1 MAEDRDKGE
10 AAALP
15 EPVWDGCEYTSVH
28 AAILFADVENSVM
41 ISSTLP
47 EAEYDQLVQSFQ
59 ASMIELIDSL
69 KEQGLPVAEYSVVG
83 DQLCIFFYEP
93 EEVARNYSL
102 DGPGKL
108 EGDERAEMI
117 AQCKSCNENLALA
130 AFKAALQLKN
140 LWLVQVMN
148 LRGVLNF
155 RNPLG
160 LGIGI
165 HYGRVYLRNR
175 PDGQCRIEGYTIG
188 FAKRIETSS
197 RQGLYSHVMCSQETR
212 DIVRG
217 SVIKHTQLRQRIF
230 FHKHLLPPAAL
241 KGVGHAENIY
251 ELKFYH
257 RIGVPL
263 PDQAFE
269 HYKAI
274 FAVDRSNVWA
284 YYQLFDYYVHKQRD
298 WEAAFEL
305 AKIACVVHPQDEK
318 VLLDLAKCYFQLGN
332 LEQSRQ
338 YAEQALRLNEQFDL
352 VHEHLAL
359 IANKTDD
366 LEAQVRHWRNAARLS
381 PDSPINN
388 LNLGLALLEDD
399 QADAGVFHIGE
410 ALRVYPEMEQWPHFA
425 EALENMDEKGKLP
438 EALQGY
444 LTRGAS
450 AAT

>member
-10 AAALP
+10 TASLP
-15 EPVWDGCEYTSVH
+15 KAVWEGHEYTSIH
-28 AAILFADVENSVM
+28 AAILFADVENSVT
-41 ISSTLP
+41 IASTLP
-47 EAEYDQLVQSFQ
+47 EQEYDDLVQSFQ
-59 ASMIELIDSL
+59 ASMIELLDSL

-102 DGPGKL
+102 DGPAKL
-108 EGDERAEMI
+108 EGEERSAMI
-117 AQCKSCNENLALA
+117 AECKRCNENLAYA

-140 LWLVQVMN
+140 LWLVQVTN

-165 HYGRVYLRNR
+165 HYGRVYLRDR
-175 PDGQCRIEGYTIG
+175 PDGERRIEGYTIG
-188 FAKRIETSS
+188 LAKRIESAS

-263 PDQAFE
+263 PGRAFE
-269 HYKAI
+269 HYRAI

-284 YYQLFDYYVHKQRD
+284 YYQLFDYYTKQRD
-298 WEAAFEL
+298 WAAAFEL
-305 AKIACVVHPQDEK
+305 AKIACVVHPHDEK
-318 VLLDLAKCYFQLGN
+318 VLLDLAKCYLQLGN

-338 YAEQALRLNEQFDL
+338 YAEQALRLNDQFDL
-352 VHEHLAL
+352 VHEHLAI
-359 IANKTDD
+359 IASRYDD
-366 LEAQVRHWRNAARLS
+366 LEAQIRHWRTAARLS

-388 LNLGLALLEDD
+388 LNLGLALLEDSQD
-399 QADAGVFHIGE
+399 EAGAFHVSE
-410 ALRVYPEMEQWPHFA
+410 AVRVYPEMQQWPNFT
-425 EALENMDEKGKLP
+425 EALTSLAEKDKLP
-438 EALQGY
+438 AALQRF
-444 LTRGAS
+444 LPHS
-450 AAT
+450 AGEAT